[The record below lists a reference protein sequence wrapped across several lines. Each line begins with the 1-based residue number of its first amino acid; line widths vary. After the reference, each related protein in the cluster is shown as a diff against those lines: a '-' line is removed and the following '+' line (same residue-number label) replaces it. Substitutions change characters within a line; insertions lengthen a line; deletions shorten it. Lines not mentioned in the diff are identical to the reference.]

1 VRRLRAVALLALLA
15 TVLGSCAE
23 AGTAMPR
30 CRAGQRLGIVAQSVP
45 TASYLP
51 CIEVLPAGW
60 RTDAFDVDEDGTR
73 FELRSD
79 RADRAVIVQL
89 SSTCRRGG
97 STPIAPRAEGVRS
110 YVRVDSISPRYTGRF
125 FDVFAGGCVTAD
137 FSLGR
142 GPHIALVDELR
153 RIVGL
158 YSRRQLSLELNDT
171 LGITLDP

>member
-1 VRRLRAVALLALLA
+1 MRRIRAIALLAVFV
-15 TVLGSCAE
+15 TVAGGCAD

-30 CRAGQRLGIVAQSVP
+30 CRSGQRLGIVAQSVP
-45 TASYLP
+45 SASYLP

-60 RTDAFDVDEDGTR
+60 RTDDFEVDEDGAR

-79 RADRAVIVQL
+79 RADRAVTVEL
-89 SSTCRRGG
+89 SPACRRGG

-137 FSLGR
+137 FSLER

-153 RIVGL
+153 QIVGL
-158 YSRRQLSLELNDT
+158 YPRRQLSNELADE